1 VKPSRRQR
9 REAARL
15 ARKSAPAPVK
25 PAIQDVTPPVPWAT
39 FWLVVA
45 FLLPNLRTVAGS
57 FLYDDLPLIVQN
69 ARLHSLAR
77 LGEVW
82 THGYWPDRP
91 GLTLYRP
98 VTQTIWSLIWAVG
111 GGRPWPFHVLNLML
125 GSIVVVLVY
134 RLLSDLHFGSRVAF
148 LASLLF
154 AILPIHTEVIAAI
167 VGSNELLAAG
177 FGLGA
182 LILYRR
188 GSLVAALL
196 LFILGVFSKESAAT
210 VAGLAVIL
218 PFLESRPRPPLR
230 RLAAHA
236 GVAGLVVV
244 LALWA
249 RTAVADGPVFIPPID
264 NPMSLVHGPERLF
277 TALWVQVLYVWRSIV
292 PITLSADYSYREI
305 PLVMTLADPRAWCGL
320 ALVALTYWSFA
331 RRPATRA
338 GIALWVVAF
347 LPAANLLMPI
357 GTTMGERLAYLPSVG
372 LVLLLAQG
380 MTRIPKAAVAAAFV
394 IAVFAVRTFEQN
406 QVWHD
411 ADAFYPKLVETS
423 PDSAKAHYF
432 LGCWKAAHDDNAGA
446 LESYDRAIQIFPAYP
461 EALNNRA
468 NALVRLGRLEEA
480 KASFRECLR
489 FDPNHA
495 GAADS
500 LRALEAG
507 ITFVPQRPKI

>member
-1 VKPSRRQR
+1 
-9 REAARL
+9 
-15 ARKSAPAPVK
+15 
-25 PAIQDVTPPVPWAT
+25 
-39 FWLVVA
+39 
-45 FLLPNLRTVAGS
+45 
-57 FLYDDLPLIVQN
+57 
-69 ARLHSLAR
+69 
-77 LGEVW
+77 
-82 THGYWPDRP
+82 
-91 GLTLYRP
+91 
-98 VTQTIWSLIWAVG
+98 VTQTIWSFIWAL
-111 GGRPWPFHVLNLML
+111 GRGHPWPFHALNLVL
-125 GSIVVVLVY
+125 GSVVVVLVY
-134 RLLSDLHFGSRVAF
+134 LLLSDLRVGSRVAF
-148 LASLLF
+148 MAALLF
-154 AILPIHTEVIAAI
+154 AVLPIHTEVIAAI

-188 GSLVAALL
+188 GSLAAALL

-210 VAGLAVIL
+210 VAGLAIIL
-218 PFLESRPRPPLR
+218 PFFEPGTRPPLR

-249 RTAVADGPVFIPPID
+249 RNAVSDGPVFIPPID
-264 NPMSLVHGPERLF
+264 NPMSLVHGPGRLF
-277 TALWVQVLYVWRSIV
+277 TALWVQVLYVWRSIFPV
-292 PITLSADYSYREI
+292 TLSADYSYREI

-320 ALVALTYWSFA
+320 ALAALTYGSFA
-331 RRPATRA
+331 RRPVTRL

-357 GTTMGERLAYLPSVG
+357 GTTMGERLAYLPSIG

-380 MTRIPKAAVAAAFV
+380 LNRIPKAGVVAGLVVVIFAA
-394 IAVFAVRTFEQN
+394 RTFERN
-406 QVWHD
+406 QVWRD

-423 PDSAKAHYF
+423 PDSAKARYF
-432 LGCWKAAHDDNAGA
+432 LGCWKAAHDDYAGA

-480 KASFRECLR
+480 KAGFRDCLR
-489 FDPNHA
+489 FDPGHS